1 MLNRILSFQTLLMI
15 LALAFPASADP
26 PAAWSERM
34 QVFRD
39 WRLDCRADPCTRYV
53 SVAGAGE
60 AEVLRLA
67 LSAGAAPALTVST
80 PLPLFLPDGVV
91 LAIGDEPERPVAW
104 RTCGPAGCEATAPL
118 DTGLLAALRRERG
131 GSATLTLVDG
141 VRVRLPFSLLG
152 FSAALEAGGPLVS
165 LPP

>member
-53 SVAGAGE
+53 SVARRRRGARCCGS
-60 AEVLRLA
+60 RCRP
-67 LSAGAAPALTVST
+67 APR
-80 PLPLFLPDGVV
+80 
-91 LAIGDEPERPVAW
+91 RP
-104 RTCGPAGCEATAPL
+104 
-118 DTGLLAALRRERG
+118 
-131 GSATLTLVDG
+131 
-141 VRVRLPFSLLG
+141 
-152 FSAALEAGGPLVS
+152 
-165 LPP
+165 